1 MSENMRIRGRRLL
14 LTAVLT
20 VIFAATTATAASSA
34 SAQAKPLAPEA
45 GVTAASCWV
54 NVFAWVSTSPSNQ
67 GNLSSIV
74 SCNTTVQRIT
84 QTMYVRNYNTG
95 AIVATVG
102 PLDTFNTTSAGIAYH
117 WFCNQFSP
125 QALWGDV
132 RATVVEYSGA
142 VSNGSWGTQL
152 LSC

>member
-1 MSENMRIRGRRLL
+1 MFESLRGRGSRLIVAA
-14 LTAVLT
+14 AVA
-20 VIFAATTATAASSA
+20 VAATLAVTAPA
-34 SAQAKPLAPEA
+34 SAAPDPSKRQV

-84 QTMYVRNYNTG
+84 QTMYVRDYYTG

-102 PLDTFNTTSAGIAYH
+102 PIDKLNTTSGGISYS
-117 WFCNQFSP
+117 WYCSQFSP
-125 QALWGDV
+125 RALWGDV
-132 RATVVEYSGA
+132 RGTVVEYSGA
-142 VSNGSWGTQL
+142 VSNGSWGTQVL
-152 LSC
+152 RC